1 MIFTYIFSSLFVMM
15 ADHLEQ
21 SLLQLQKR
29 QVCFNYTHTHTHT
42 RLTALFPGL
51 PR

>member
-29 QVCFNYTHTHTHT
+29 QVYASTIQYITIHYYTCSK
-42 RLTALFPGL
+42 
-51 PR
+51 

>member
-1 MIFTYIFSSLFVMM
+1 MFVLV

-29 QVCFNYTHTHTHT
+29 QVGGLLQLHIVCFQCALVFYLL
-42 RLTALFPGL
+42 RLE
-51 PR
+51 

>member
-15 ADHLEQ
+15 VDHLEQ

-29 QVCFNYTHTHTHT
+29 QVCFNYTIHNNT
-42 RLTALFPGL
+42 LLYM
-51 PR
+51 